1 MALVAFSMA
10 ISLSSGVMFS
20 SLRFSFD
27 VDVDVDVD
35 VDLLVDADVEGVFV

>member
-35 VDLLVDADVEGVFV
+35 LLVDADVEGVFV